1 MAIRF
6 VKGSPEREALKL
18 TGVQAFFWIAW
29 AVGSYQT
36 IYLKGQ
42 GFSASSIGLVSA
54 LMSAVAIAAMTFWG
68 MVSDKIGSVR
78 RVNVILLAVG
88 FGAFAAIPLLAGLPG
103 ASLLFMLFIPLSNF
117 FKGPTTIFLDNLTV
131 RNCSEWSLNYGVIR
145 SGGSVAYAIVSLAV
159 AANIDR
165 IGVGNT
171 FWLSALLMII
181 PAVLILMCAEPRG
194 KRKMQNDAGPQ
205 KLPVGLLF
213 RSPRYMAF
221 LVFTVVFYVAVNFE
235 GTFLPYYLDEMGIGS
250 TRYGVLLAF
259 RAFMEVPLLLGLTR
273 LRRRFRMSNLIMVA
287 AGLMAL
293 ECLLFGMGVR
303 SLVSAVLVCLLFGLG
318 NGLYIGTSANYIYSL
333 APGELKATAQAV
345 YASVLSASGIVGN
358 LLGGV
363 LFDALGAR
371 AFYLTT
377 AVTFLGAVLI
387 FAGSRMLGQK
397 SAVTEAPAQA

>member
-1 MAIRF
+1 
-6 VKGSPEREALKL
+6 
-18 TGVQAFFWIAW
+18 
-29 AVGSYQT
+29 
-36 IYLKGQ
+36 
-42 GFSASSIGLVSA
+42 
-54 LMSAVAIAAMTFWG
+54 
-68 MVSDKIGSVR
+68 
-78 RVNVILLAVG
+78 
-88 FGAFAAIPLLAGLPG
+88 
-103 ASLLFMLFIPLSNF
+103 
-117 FKGPTTIFLDNLTV
+117 
-131 RNCSEWSLNYGVIR
+131 
-145 SGGSVAYAIVSLAV
+145 
-159 AANIDR
+159 
-165 IGVGNT
+165 
-171 FWLSALLMII
+171 
-181 PAVLILMCAEPRG
+181 
-194 KRKMQNDAGPQ
+194 
-205 KLPVGLLF
+205 
-213 RSPRYMAF
+213 MAF